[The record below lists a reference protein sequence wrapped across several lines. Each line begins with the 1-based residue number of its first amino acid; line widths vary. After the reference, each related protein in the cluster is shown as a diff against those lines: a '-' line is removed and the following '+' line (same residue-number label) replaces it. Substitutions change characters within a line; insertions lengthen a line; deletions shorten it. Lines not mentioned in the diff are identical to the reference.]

1 MATKKPLVITLPKI
15 PKTRQEAENEWD
27 KTKGKKSYS
36 GTPYNTNRDN
46 SEVFQEG
53 KNKGKITG
61 KGAIEETMSPIDFIP
76 ALDAT
81 AITMKGIGM
90 LANKLPAVLKTGAE
104 ESMRDILDLIYTK
117 KIKNTTPLKN
127 KLFDEINT
135 TEGRKR
141 LSEIGV
147 DPNKFLEHI
156 KNIPTISRS
165 GNSTYSAY
173 SHLNMDYP
181 QLKTINK
188 NAINGGNNIDVGF
201 DVSDAAAL
209 DHEIGHSMQRK
220 GVSKNSDLYNKITH
234 SFAKPTY
241 LDNDAEQLIKHFD
254 RNYYNKET
262 GEYLK
267 RALNKHNAQ
276 EYFEKGEYDE
286 ITERLPFLRETKR
299 MMQERGYINNIYS
312 PIDKDVVSK
321 FLKENPNARMSLMLE
336 KTDEAH
342 STLASLLNK
351 TPIVAG
357 AILAANETKASN
369 PDVIEIAKGLKHGQ
383 TMGEFNSLNKIDR
396 QRTIDAFNL
405 LHAKSNFTFDDI
417 DFKSA
422 KTESDSTNAI
432 SDYFNGRILGQNSNS
447 LEGQGIM
454 NTKQSKN
461 FTKGFLSTLPKRK
474 LGGKLPKY
482 DNGNNFQWNSAGA
495 TPTAPQTQTYSIAPA
510 TSSFAPITAKDTMNT
525 SMTKSDYSSYLK
537 DNSGQVAMAGL
548 YGLANA
554 SGAYKNTKGNSSDKS
569 AAAING
575 AVDGAASVLTPWY
588 AYAKT
593 AATMGEDMVDK
604 TTISDADGGNV
615 RQVGKNETNMVLDNI
630 LDPTHETMIKSATKG
645 DWKGLAFNVLTNGVY
660 GKMAGIGKDKK
671 DLKAYKERIAAEEA
685 AAAEAKR
692 IAEEKFRL
700 EQQTNYSKGYNIVNP
715 TTGRENAGI
724 YKYGGGLP
732 KLVTGGNLIPVS
744 SDTQKVVGASH
755 EQGGVPIANKAGQPV
770 AEVEGGESITDEKVF
785 TDRVEVS
792 PGITFAMMNEALGK
806 KKGKFET
813 KLASSDF
820 REKNTAKREIQK
832 IDSDINQLFE
842 LQGQKVQALGLD
854 NGNTQDMPKA
864 SFGADLGK
872 YASLLQYP
880 YNANIIAKTPK
891 IPKPVDDVNYNQVTM
906 PMKTDYN
913 INSALLNNES
923 NFRKLNKNLDE
934 NTSNSA
940 TARGNKLAAFS
951 KVLSSNND
959 LYTLK
964 ENTQTDL
971 INKSNTN
978 NQSVINSNIVN
989 KQTVDNT
996 NITKLNT
1003 FNSANMLRDSDI
1015 NKMKTDNFASLTK
1028 NIGDISNYDQ
1038 EKKVDFQQ
1046 KMTILVNQSN
1056 AEEITRLTGTSV
1068 MSDILNADK
1077 RNYDVVISKLKTLND
1092 GGVAL
1097 ANFVKA
1103 HPR

>member
-1 MATKKPLVITLPKI
+1 MATKKTNTLNKVKPI
-15 PKTRQEAENEWD
+15 IVND
-27 KTKGKKSYS
+27 KNDPRLKAYNDSLGLFN
-36 GTPYNTNRDN
+36 GTPTTTNEDKKLQIVERTKQDYYSKENSYKNETGFNSDN
-46 SEVFQEG
+46 GEMIPFSVNQ
-53 KNKGKITG
+53 
-61 KGAIEETMSPIDFIP
+61 PIGF
-76 ALDAT
+76 
-81 AITMKGIGM
+81 
-90 LANKLPAVLKTGAE
+90 
-104 ESMRDILDLIYTK
+104 
-117 KIKNTTPLKN
+117 
-127 KLFDEINT
+127 
-135 TEGRKR
+135 
-141 LSEIGV
+141 
-147 DPNKFLEHI
+147 
-156 KNIPTISRS
+156 
-165 GNSTYSAY
+165 
-173 SHLNMDYP
+173 
-181 QLKTINK
+181 
-188 NAINGGNNIDVGF
+188 VGF
-201 DVSDAAAL
+201 DDNS
-209 DHEIGHSMQRK
+209 
-220 GVSKNSDLYNKITH
+220 GVY
-234 SFAKPTY
+234 PTY
-241 LDNDAEQLIKHFD
+241 KKPVQPIIYKEPNHNKRKEINQLTPITNIQIPLDNTQPELKTVINNQPQKDSLKDIRKYS
-254 RNYYNKET
+254 NNK
-262 GEYLK
+262 G
-267 RALNKHNAQ
+267 
-276 EYFEKGEYDE
+276 
-286 ITERLPFLRETKR
+286 
-299 MMQERGYINNIYS
+299 GYINEGRGEGRQEFKFGGKID
-312 PIDKDVVSK
+312 PIEID
-321 FLKENPNARMSLMLE
+321 P
-336 KTDEAH
+336 
-342 STLASLLNK
+342 
-351 TPIVAG
+351 
-357 AILAANETKASN
+357 
-369 PDVIEIAKGLKHGQ
+369 IEIAKGLKHGQ
-383 TMGEFNSLNKIDR
+383 TMEEFNSLSKIDK
-396 QRTIDAFNL
+396 QRAIDAFDL
-405 LHAKSNFTFDDI
+405 LHAHSNIKFSDV
-417 DFKSA
+417 DFKGA
-422 KTESDSTNAI
+422 KTSIDSSDAI
-432 SDYFNGRILGQNSNS
+432 SNYFNGRILGDNLNKNDS
-447 LEGQGIM
+447 
-454 NTKQSKN
+454 TKYNAMSKDFRRRN
-461 FTKGFLSTLPKRK
+461 IGKGYMSSPNQKGY
-474 LGGKLPKY
+474 GGKLPKMSSGGGLNY
-482 DNGNNFQWNSAGA
+482 ANYGIEENDSALNPLKPISSTSVQIPTTSYNPQIKTTPTGTLNNTGSFNYEPYAKAGA
-495 TPTAPQTQTYSIAPA
+495 
-510 TSSFAPITAKDTMNT
+510 
-525 SMTKSDYSSYLK
+525 
-537 DNSGQVAMAGL
+537 AGL
-548 YGLANA
+548 AGYAYGYNNTDG
-554 SGAYKNTKGNSSDKS
+554 SKTDKNYAGLKTGIST
-569 AAAING
+569 
-575 AVDGAASVLTPWY
+575 GAASITPFY
-588 AYAKT
+588 GA
-593 AATMGEDMVDK
+593 AATLGETGKSLISKETIVDRYGETK
-604 TTISDADGGNV
+604 EVGTSGSGRFADTGFNFLYNQHSDLIDSVKHKDYKDTALQLASGGWS
-615 RQVGKNETNMVLDNI
+615 TFF
-630 LDPTHETMIKSATKG
+630 TKP
-645 DWKGLAFNVLTNGVY
+645 KR
-660 GKMAGIGKDKK
+660 DKE
-671 DLKAYKERIAAEEA
+671 DLSNYRAKIASEE
-685 AAAEAKR
+685 
-692 IAEEKFRL
+692 EEKNRL
-700 EQQTNYSKGYNIVNP
+700 EREKQEKFEKEQQLQYSKGYNIVNP

-891 IPKPVDDVNYNQVTM
+891 IPKPVDDVNYNQVIM

-978 NQSVINSNIVN
+978 SQTVINNNIAN
-989 KQTVDNT
+989 KQDIDNA
-996 NITKLNT
+996 NIAKIN
-1003 FNSANMLRDSDI
+1003 NYNVANMQRDSDI

-1056 AEEITRLTGTSV
+1056 AEEITRLSGTPL
-1068 MSDILNADK
+1068 MDDILKSDK

-1097 ANFVKA
+1097 ANFIKA